1 MDAIFWYWWI
11 FRIYLEFIDKT
22 MKINNYL
29 SQERFNKWE
38 IIKVNWVIYINE
50 DLVYYDNRTLK
61 ERFPT
66 PTYIREDVRTVKT
79 IVRNDSKRNP
89 WIKNSSPHEP
99 APGLYS
105 CNSIGDSSPY
115 NFGMIDPPILS
126 YYYLKHYGHKSTE
139 EFEYKIKKGL
149 YVGGKY
155 NIRDRIDF
163 YFQRFKFTKEKL
175 ELLEK
180 ILNQTFDR
188 LQK

>member
-126 YYYLKHYGHKSTE
+126 Y
-139 EFEYKIKKGL
+139 L